1 MPIGA
6 ILGVGS
12 ALIGAG
18 ASRSAARSQAR
29 SAQQGMDAQLTM
41 AREAQDFQRQGT
53 KRGVA
58 ALQGGQTNALR
69 NINIGAN
76 QNARLQRRGYD
87 QALNSNRMA
96 YEGQQNYL
104 NPMVAR
110 GDRASET
117 YDYNL
122 GIGDRPDDYT
132 GYENTQYQNYIMDQ
146 SQNALEG
153 SAAARGGLVSGATI
167 KAAQQNAQGLAGQF
181 YGDYMNRIGGVSD
194 VGTAARN
201 SLANYVGQFGT
212 NQANLQAQRGQAL
225 GGIRSGQRA
234 SRANVFQNTATGISN
249 AHQGLGTGLS
259 DVSLGMGNAAQSGYA
274 GIGNAQSAGTMGMAK
289 AITGGMNN
297 ALGAYQYSQYAGGG
311 GGGFGG
317 FGGGSSPSYGQ
328 PMTAM
333 APTGGYSP
341 QYYAGGGLY

>member
-1 MPIGA
+1 MPDPITA
-6 ILGVGS
+6 ITGGS
-12 ALIGAG
+12 AVLGFMG
-18 ASRSAARSQAR
+18 SRSASKSQER
-29 SAQQGMDAQLTM
+29 SAQQGMDAQLQM

-53 KRGVA
+53 KRGVN
-58 ALQGGQTNALR
+58 ALQYGRGRALN
-69 NINIGAN
+69 NINYGADRN
-76 QNARLQRRGYD
+76 FRLQSKGYD
-87 QALNSNRMA
+87 QALDSNRMA

-110 GDRASET
+110 GDRASGT

-153 SAAARGGLVSGATI
+153 SAAARGGLFSGATI

-225 GGIRSGQRA
+225 GGIRSNQST
-234 SRANVFQNTATGISN
+234 SRANVYQQTAGGIAN
-249 AHQGLGTGLS
+249 ARLGLGNSLS
-259 DVSLGMGNAAQSGYA
+259 NTSLGMGDAMQSGYA
-274 GIGNAQSAGTMGMAK
+274 GIGNAQSAGTMGMTNAL
-289 AITGGMNN
+289 TGGLNN
-297 ALGAYQYSQYAGGG
+297 ALGAYQYQQYAGSGG
-311 GGGFGG
+311 GAYAPYGAA
-317 FGGGSSPSYGQ
+317 PSYSQ
-328 PMTAM
+328 PMTA
-333 APTGGYSP
+333 TGGYNYGS
-341 QYYAGGGLY
+341 GGGVY